1 MGLPGRDASVQCTN
15 TPRTRKSMHRRTG
28 HFDERYRGLE
38 LYNCSCD
45 LCVFRLCRVNGLMEQ
60 RRPPCVI
67 LQYPFAHSLHTWL
80 VGARGSL
87 FLVDSARRRLLH
99 RARKRERRLLVRSVA
114 AARAAEAVRT
124 TGHDK
129 SHGDDDDDQPPRVPR
144 LADLQREALDDFAA
158 HRVPEHE
165 APDMWDFAAHHLR
178 AEIRWREVRLRQL
191 DERTADVGRSA
202 GRNAQQACRRS
213 ACTPL
218 SRLNPACVQQR
229 VN

>member
-1 MGLPGRDASVQCTN
+1 MPVCNVQPPHAREKACTDGQGTLMSGIGGLNFTTVAVIYAFSGSAV
-15 TPRTRKSMHRRTG
+15 
-28 HFDERYRGLE
+28 
-38 LYNCSCD
+38 
-45 LCVFRLCRVNGLMEQ
+45 VNGLMEQ

-144 LADLQREALDDFAA
+144 LADLQREALDVWDFAA

-178 AEIRWREVRLRQL
+178 AEVRRREVRLRQL

-213 ACTPL
+213 ACNPL